1 MEIERI
7 KKDFVNVLLLRKNIL
22 NKFEKISDKI
32 ESLKQLYKDMIKA
45 NSNTNI
51 ELSSYQHSIF
61 GIDAFL
67 FQHKLIEIE
76 YDNIVTIYK
85 TIDNRIYYEHHKLYK
100 MVQDY
105 MKKEFSS
112 FETTQMLIKEFPV
125 YKHLDTT
132 KEYDI
137 SYTTEMQ
144 SIIVKTILDM
154 SSYLEKREIELR
166 ENKKQIEKG
175 IKINNLIHIQNYHNS
190 IVKSNIDMFSQYLHT
205 FNLHHTNYL
214 TELLNRSINIIK
226 NVNKNIQTNN
236 SVDHIEDNSDADSD
250 VDADKSH
257 K

>member
-1 MEIERI
+1 MNIENA
-7 KKDFVNVLLLRKNIL
+7 KKDFVNILLLRKNII
-22 NKFEKISDKI
+22 NIFEKISSKMD
-32 ESLKQLYKDMIKA
+32 SLKQLYKDMIK
-45 NSNTNI
+45 SNAAT
-51 ELSSYQHSIF
+51 EEASIF

-76 YDNIVTIYK
+76 YHNIIAVFK

-112 FETTQMLIKEFPV
+112 FDSTLQMLSKNFPV
-125 YKHLDTT
+125 YKQLDTM

-144 SIIVKTILDM
+144 TIIVKTITDV
-154 SSYLEKREIELR
+154 SSYLEKREIELT

-175 IKINNLIHIQNYHNS
+175 IKIDNLIHIQNYHNA

-205 FNLHHTNYL
+205 FNCHNTNYL
-214 TELLNRSINIIK
+214 TELLNRSLRIIE
-226 NVNKNIQTNN
+226 NVNKNIKTNH
-236 SVDHIEDNSDADSD
+236 SIEDDADTSMTD
-250 VDADKSH
+250 ADADADADK

>member
-1 MEIERI
+1 MNIENA
-7 KKDFVNVLLLRKNIL
+7 KKDFVNILLLRKNII
-22 NKFEKISDKI
+22 NIFEKISSKMD
-32 ESLKQLYKDMIKA
+32 SLKQLYKDMIK
-45 NSNTNI
+45 SNAAT
-51 ELSSYQHSIF
+51 EEASIF
-61 GIDAFL
+61 CIDAFL

-76 YDNIVTIYK
+76 YDNIIAVFK

-112 FETTQMLIKEFPV
+112 FDSTLQMLSKNFPV
-125 YKHLDTT
+125 YKQLDTM

-144 SIIVKTILDM
+144 TIIVKTITDV
-154 SSYLEKREIELR
+154 SSYLEKREIELT

-175 IKINNLIHIQNYHNS
+175 IKIDNLIHIQNYHNA

-205 FNLHHTNYL
+205 FNRHNTNYL
-214 TELLNRSINIIK
+214 TELLNRSLRIIE
-226 NVNKNIQTNN
+226 NVNKNIKTNN
-236 SVDHIEDNSDADSD
+236 SDNHIDIDFKAD
-250 VDADKSH
+250 VDFDKSH